1 MQIRSINACGCFSI
15 NVILLTQLKAHKVT
29 ELYGDDK
36 VKFEFIFHWLN
47 NTKKFID
54 IHGIHDDDY
63 FKSLS
68 EGNLDGYVVGMI
80 EFHQN
85 KIGLEKAVNNARE
98 FDVSRVPISYF
109 KKVSEIC
116 ENENVLYLA
125 DVDKD
130 TTKKVFKRISQVV

>member
-1 MQIRSINACGCFSI
+1 
-15 NVILLTQLKAHKVT
+15 
-29 ELYGDDK
+29 
-36 VKFEFIFHWLN
+36 
-47 NTKKFID
+47 
-54 IHGIHDDDY
+54 
-63 FKSLS
+63 
-68 EGNLDGYVVGMI
+68 MI